1 MLAPNIRYYLS
12 HGVRG
17 MYEEGNGHGP
27 ASDLDAMKAY
37 LMTAVMFDPNVDDEA
52 ILSTFLEAYYS
63 AKSAPFIREYMD
75 VMHGSIADTN
85 YYMREHFDHTAAFLT
100 PVALLTSARAL
111 SNAAAVTAPESKY
124 RERVDVAKLAVYY
137 PILLRWEEMAAFAK
151 NTSLEWPLQENTKE
165 AALHWF
171 VTFGENLKPPLT
183 HLNEG
188 GTHNMTWLKQQVVG
202 KHDD

>member
-1 MLAPNIRYYLS
+1 
-12 HGVRG
+12 
-17 MYEEGNGHGP
+17 
-27 ASDLDAMKAY
+27 
-37 LMTAVMFDPNVDDEA
+37 
-52 ILSTFLEAYYS
+52 
-63 AKSAPFIREYMD
+63 
-75 VMHGSIADTN
+75 
-85 YYMREHFDHTAAFLT
+85 
-100 PVALLTSARAL
+100 
-111 SNAAAVTAPESKY
+111 
-124 RERVDVAKLAVYY
+124 LAVYY